1 MTDGIGKVAT
11 AVVRRNAGR
20 GMTALTLVVLIAGT
34 VLSLSA
40 AIAQTPG
47 DPKQLVRLW
56 YEAFATKH
64 PKILDGLLAQ
74 DWVDIPSPPGQTA
87 GPEAAKKTL
96 VQLTTAFPDFDI
108 RVEDVIQEGD
118 KVVVRSR
125 ITGTQRLSFAGIPA
139 HGGHLDI
146 QAVDIH
152 QFRDGRIVRT
162 WHTEDWMT
170 GLRQLGVERH

>member
-1 MTDGIGKVAT
+1 MPRPGSDRA
-11 AVVRRNAGR
+11 RRLFGAGR
-20 GMTALTLVVLIAGT
+20 SRVFALILPIAGIA
-34 VLSLSA
+34 LSLPAASA
-40 AIAQTPG
+40 PEAR
-47 DPKQLVRLW
+47 DPKQLARVW
-56 YEAFATKH
+56 YEAFATKQ
-64 PKILDGLLAQ
+64 PELLDTLLAQ
-74 DWVDIPSPPGQTA
+74 DWVDIPAPPGQPA

-108 RVEDVIQEGD
+108 RVEDIIQEGD

-125 ITGTQRLSFAGIPA
+125 ITGTQKLAFAGIPA
-139 HGGHLDI
+139 RGGRLDI

-170 GLRQLGVERH
+170 GLRQLGAGHP